1 MRGALRSLKRLTRLL
16 LREVF
21 QRGMRPDCIV
31 IVTLECQLSSCFLYT
46 VEDFLIEQLVP
57 KAAVEAF
64 DERVLLR
71 LVGIDVVPMHGSLVS
86 PLQDCPAGEP
96 RAVVA
101 DNAAWLAI
109 EPDQGTKLPD
119 NPCSRQASVCDKAQA
134 FPRAIVYDRQHS
146 KLPRSAEA
154 VGHEVQ

>member
-1 MRGALRSLKRLTRLL
+1 LLKRLTRLL
-16 LREVF
+16 WREVL

-31 IVTLECQLSSCFLYT
+31 VIAPERQLSPCVIDA
-46 VEDFLIEQLVP
+46 VEDFLVEQLVP
-57 KAAVEAF
+57 QAAVEAF

-71 LVGIDVVPMHGSLVS
+71 FAGIDVVPRHGILVS
-86 PLQDCPAGEP
+86 PLQDCPAGEL

-109 EPDQGTKLPD
+109 DPDQGTKLPD
-119 NPCSRQASVCDKAQA
+119 NPCPRQASVCNKAQA

-146 KLPRSAEA
+146 KLPRSSEA